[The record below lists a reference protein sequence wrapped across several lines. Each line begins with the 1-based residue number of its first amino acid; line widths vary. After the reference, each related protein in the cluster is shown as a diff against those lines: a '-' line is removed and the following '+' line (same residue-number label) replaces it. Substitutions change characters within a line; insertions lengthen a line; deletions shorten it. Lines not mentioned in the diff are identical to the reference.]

1 MRVPLLA
8 TIMIGSLL
16 HDAPV
21 GAADEDARFAPA
33 RRSRGVVA
41 AGIDDDV
48 PSSDT
53 PRFTVSGM
61 LGAGGAP
68 VAGSAEM
75 PGAQSAGS
83 PLLAGTLFGGDGAV
97 GIDVPRAW
105 GAVRIECEARGRTA
119 SRRAAGPGGTT
130 GTWSAMA
137 NIWHDVDITERL
149 AVYAGGGVG
158 PGGCQRTDALGD
170 QRSTGVAWQVGTGV
184 AYDIT
189 ARMTFD
195 LGYRFGGQEPLT
207 RSATTLPAVGEMV
220 VAVRLHDPLRGWL
233 ERGRS
238 PARVTPRRSAPPAP
252 APAVGTHLTGS

>member
-97 GIDVPRAW
+97 GIDVPRAKLS
-105 GAVRIECEARGRTA
+105 V
-119 SRRAAGPGGTT
+119 
-130 GTWSAMA
+130 
-137 NIWHDVDITERL
+137 
-149 AVYAGGGVG
+149 
-158 PGGCQRTDALGD
+158 
-170 QRSTGVAWQVGTGV
+170 
-184 AYDIT
+184 
-189 ARMTFD
+189 
-195 LGYRFGGQEPLT
+195 
-207 RSATTLPAVGEMV
+207 
-220 VAVRLHDPLRGWL
+220 
-233 ERGRS
+233 
-238 PARVTPRRSAPPAP
+238 
-252 APAVGTHLTGS
+252 